1 MKIVQIMM
9 IMFGL
14 LFGMLFL
21 GGCWVYR
28 GYDNAVTLDEEVKA
42 KWAEVDNQ
50 LKRRAD
56 LIDNLVGVVKGV
68 AGHESEVFIKIAEAR
83 KGYFAANTMSERV
96 QGARVMT
103 AAMGGLL
110 GLQEKYPELRSN
122 KNFTALQAQV
132 EGTENRL
139 AVARMNYNRAVKALN
154 TYTRRLFGRF
164 CSGLA
169 GVGPAEFFEVAEADK
184 DVPKIDFSKD
194 SGAPAK
200 QP

>member
-1 MKIVQIMM
+1 MKIAQIMM

-21 GGCWVYR
+21 GGCWVYQ
-28 GYDNAVTLDEEVKA
+28 GYDKAVTLDEAVNA
-42 KWAEVDNQ
+42 NWAEVDNQ

-56 LIDNLVGVVKGV
+56 LIDNLVGVVKGIT
-68 AGHESEVFIKIAEAR
+68 GHESDVFINIAKAR
-83 KGYFAANTMSERV
+83 KGYFAASTMSEKV

-139 AVARMNYNRAVKALN
+139 AVSRMNYNRAVGTLN

-169 GVGPAEFFEVAEADK
+169 GVEKAEFFKVAESDK
-184 DVPKIDFSKD
+184 AAPKIDFSKD
-194 SGAPAK
+194 SPAPAQ